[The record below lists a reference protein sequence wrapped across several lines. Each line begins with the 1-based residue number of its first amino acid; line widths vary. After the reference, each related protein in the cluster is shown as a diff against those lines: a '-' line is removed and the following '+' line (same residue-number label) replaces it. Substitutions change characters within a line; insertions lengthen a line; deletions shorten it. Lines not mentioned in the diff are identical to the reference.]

1 VLFFFFC
8 SFHLLLFSSSSLPGV
23 PLFFG
28 PEDTSLMRKKLTLE
42 ILNSRAESAE
52 GMVDVD

>member
-1 VLFFFFC
+1 
-8 SFHLLLFSSSSLPGV
+8 
-23 PLFFG
+23 LFFG
-28 PEDTSLMRKKLTLE
+28 PEDTSLMRKKLTLD